1 MLVPLLFAGHALII
15 FTLLRMMLL
24 FANWADVPHTIIAFA
39 RTFFTG
45 LRMDVAVILV
55 LSIPFIF
62 YAAIV
67 SDGFFRK
74 NWHLKLLETWYV
86 AALYVFIFLNV
97 SDYFFFDEF
106 NSRFN
111 YIAIDYLI
119 ATPREVVEN
128 VWQSYPV
135 PLVMAAVAALTALL
149 YWMSRKTFLKWAT
162 TTTSA
167 SQRLAMPLAALL
179 LTALAL
185 KSVNIKM
192 LSKDPNR
199 IMAEIS
205 ADGFYTLGYA
215 MLTNQ
220 MSYDEYYQTMNITEA
235 FENVKA
241 HIHGPD
247 DKFLDDAAN
256 PIRRIVP
263 GKKGLGNANVVII
276 LEESLG
282 AKFSAK
288 LRHNPLNLTPRLD
301 QLMDKSFIFS
311 RFYSTGTRTVR
322 ALEAVLASF
331 PPIPGASIVKRADS
345 HNISTIARTLKAV
358 GYNTVFI
365 YGGRGLF
372 DNMRGFML
380 DNGYDRF
387 IEQSDY
393 PSPTFT
399 SAWGV
404 CDEDIFA
411 KSLQTFDQMQATGKP
426 FFATILT
433 VSNHKPYTYPKGRID
448 FDPDQH
454 SRDHAVKY
462 ADWALGDF
470 FEKAPTHPFYKNTIF
485 VILGDHGA
493 RVYGADFIPIESY
506 EIPMLIHGPALL
518 PAPHMIDT
526 LACSMDITP
535 TILGLLGLEYPSTFY
550 GRDLLRLR
558 PDQNYVLLQHDR
570 DVGFFDGEKL
580 SVLSTQ
586 KSAGVYNYDSATKR
600 FTKDKSSSTA
610 NQTLVQNAISFYQS
624 AYKLYSDG
632 QYTAAAAAAP
642 QH

>member
-1 MLVPLLFAGHALII
+1 MIMI
-15 FTLLRMMLL
+15 
-24 FANWADVPHTIIAFA
+24 
-39 RTFFTG
+39 
-45 LRMDVAVILV
+45 
-55 LSIPFIF
+55 
-62 YAAIV
+62 
-67 SDGFFRK
+67 
-74 NWHLKLLETWYV
+74 
-86 AALYVFIFLNV
+86 
-97 SDYFFFDEF
+97 
-106 NSRFN
+106 
-111 YIAIDYLI
+111 
-119 ATPREVVEN
+119 
-128 VWQSYPV
+128 
-135 PLVMAAVAALTALL
+135 AVALLTALL
-149 YWMSRKTFLKWAT
+149 HWLFRRTFHRWAE
-162 TTTSA
+162 SPA
-167 SQRLAMPLAALL
+167 PLSQRLAVPVLVLLAA
-179 LTALAL
+179 AVAL

-215 MLTNQ
+215 MITNH
-220 MSYDEYYQTMNITEA
+220 MSYDEYYQTMDPTEA

-241 HIHGPD
+241 HIHAPD
-247 DKFLDDAAN
+247 DKFLGDAAN
-256 PIRRIVP
+256 PIRRLVP
-263 GKKGLGNANVVII
+263 AKKGLGNVNIVII

-282 AKFSAK
+282 AKFSGK

-301 QLMDKSFIFS
+301 QLMDKSLTFS

-345 HNISTIARTLKAV
+345 HNIATIARTLKAV

-404 CDEDIFA
+404 CDEDIFN
-411 KSLQTFDQMQATGKP
+411 KSLQTFDEMQTAGKP
-426 FFATILT
+426 FFATILS
-433 VSNHKPYTYPKGRID
+433 VSNHKPFTYPKGRID
-448 FDPDQH
+448 LDPDQH

-470 FEKAPTHPFYKNTIF
+470 FEKAPSHAFYKNTIF
-485 VILGDHGA
+485 FILGDHGA

-535 TILGLLGLEYPSTFY
+535 TLLGLLGLEYPSTFY
-550 GRDLLRLR
+550 GRDLMRLR

-586 KSAGVYNYDSATKR
+586 KSEGVYNYDPSTKH
-600 FTKDKSSSTA
+600 FTKDKNASDA
-610 NQTLVQNAISFYQS
+610 NQTLIKNAISFYQS

-632 QYTAAAAAAP
+632 QYTAVPPAAQ